1 MADHNTN
8 MLEKIVSNKRCHKM
22 HRNMSYPWRIN
33 SYIFPLYQDKFQMDQ
48 KIKCLP
54 KSGQH
59 DSDKKENTQIDKG
72 LSKL

>member
-1 MADHNTN
+1 
-8 MLEKIVSNKRCHKM
+8 M